1 MFFFCSDLI
10 LKGCYFHFA
19 QAIFR
24 KIVQFTLKRD
34 YFVKANSGAR
44 VLMKWLMSLV
54 LLPAP
59 LMKPTFYAV
68 FDKIKENN
76 RTNLIKL
83 FKYYENNWINGQN
96 WSVND
101 ICQWGCKVRTNNDA
115 ERFHMKL
122 MARVKRTSVNFY
134 ELVNILGVIAENL
147 VYDAKMFALSL
158 INRKPRPSIISF
170 VKLLED
176 VSQKL
181 KDQCISPFEFLN
193 KLTAANVDNQLVDK
207 SWGLDHSRVD
217 LRPESEE
224 HDSDAP

>member
-1 MFFFCSDLI
+1 
-10 LKGCYFHFA
+10 
-19 QAIFR
+19 
-24 KIVQFTLKRD
+24 
-34 YFVKANSGAR
+34 
-44 VLMKWLMSLV
+44 MKWLMSLV

-59 LMKPTFYAV
+59 LMAPTFYAM
-68 FDKIKENN
+68 FDQIRQRNC
-76 RTNLIKL
+76 TNLIKI
-83 FKYYENNWINGQN
+83 FRYYENNWINGPN

-101 ICQWGCKVRTNNDA
+101 ISQWGCKVRTNNDA

-122 MARVKRTSVNFY
+122 MGRVKKTNVPFY

-170 VKLLED
+170 ETLLED
-176 VSQKL
+176 LSQKL

-193 KLTAANVDNQLVDK
+193 KITAANVDNQLVDE

-224 HDSDAP
+224 HDEENVDSPASETVDSDAP

>member
-1 MFFFCSDLI
+1 
-10 LKGCYFHFA
+10 
-19 QAIFR
+19 
-24 KIVQFTLKRD
+24 
-34 YFVKANSGAR
+34 
-44 VLMKWLMSLV
+44 
-54 LLPAP
+54 
-59 LMKPTFYAV
+59 MKPTFYAM
-68 FDKIKENN
+68 FNKIKENN
-76 RTNLIKL
+76 CTNLIKL

-207 SWGLDHSRVD
+207 SWGLDHSRVIYGMS
-217 LRPESEE
+217 RRNMTRKM
-224 HDSDAP
+224 